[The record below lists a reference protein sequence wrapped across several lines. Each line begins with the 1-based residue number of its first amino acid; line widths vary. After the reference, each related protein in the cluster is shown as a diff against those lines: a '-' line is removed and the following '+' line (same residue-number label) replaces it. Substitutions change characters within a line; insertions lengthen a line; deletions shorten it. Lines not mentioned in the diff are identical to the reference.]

1 MSGDYD
7 ELTEEERKRL
17 YGERK
22 FVGKVSRTKTGGIS
36 IDVSGISDAV
46 NEEELEAVESETL
59 ERVKADRDD
68 LKAKLQLIAEKQFE
82 KTKKELGAPEEF
94 ETVEEL
100 EAWKREHAEMEK
112 SSREYEREVAG
123 RNPALNP
130 ELGAHAGSGKAPL
143 SGEPSGNLSTV
154 KEFSTVAEMAS
165 EIQRRMHSNNPE
177 IRAEAEEIQK
187 KLLEKMAK
195 EKKSHNFEVEID
207 LGKIAEDKRKKDEE
221 LRRRGAKTV
230 NWSEL

>member
-22 FVGKVSRTKTGGIS
+22 FVGKVSRTETGGIS
-36 IDVSGISDAV
+36 IDVSGIGDAV

-100 EAWKREHAEMEK
+100 EAWRREHAE
-112 SSREYEREVAG
+112 ERT
-123 RNPALNP
+123 RNPA
-130 ELGAHAGSGKAPL
+130 L
-143 SGEPSGNLSTV
+143 SGEPSSHESANV
-154 KEFSTVAEMAS
+154 KNYPNIESMISDLNERSRSNIPEVREEAQQILKQLHAKAS
-165 EIQRRMHSNNPE
+165 
-177 IRAEAEEIQK
+177 
-187 KLLEKMAK
+187 
-195 EKKSHNFEVEID
+195 KSKNVPFEREID
-207 LGKIAEDKRKKDEE
+207 LMKLVEDKRKKAKE
-221 LRRRGAKTV
+221 RGETLEH
-230 NWSEL
+230 WSEL

>member
-22 FVGKVSRTKTGGIS
+22 FVGKVSRTETGGIS
-36 IDVSGISDAV
+36 IDVSGIGDAV

-100 EAWKREHAEMEK
+100 EAWRREHAE
-112 SSREYEREVAG
+112 ERT

-130 ELGAHAGSGKAPL
+130 ELGGHGGSGKAPL
-143 SGEPSGNLSTV
+143 SGEPSSHESANV
-154 KEFSTVAEMAS
+154 KNYPNIESMISDLNERSRSNIPEVREEAQQILKQLHAKAS
-165 EIQRRMHSNNPE
+165 
-177 IRAEAEEIQK
+177 
-187 KLLEKMAK
+187 
-195 EKKSHNFEVEID
+195 KSKNVPFEREID
-207 LGKIAEDKRKKDEE
+207 LMKLVEDKRKKAKE
-221 LRRRGAKTV
+221 RGETLEH
-230 NWSEL
+230 WSEL